1 MVTPDCGSGDDW
13 YGIAGVAAI
22 GLYLGVIRFWT
33 RSLFLTMI
41 LHGVANVV
49 ATLELV
55 IQEHWLK

>member
-1 MVTPDCGSGDDW
+1 
-13 YGIAGVAAI
+13 
-22 GLYLGVIRFWT
+22 VIRFWT